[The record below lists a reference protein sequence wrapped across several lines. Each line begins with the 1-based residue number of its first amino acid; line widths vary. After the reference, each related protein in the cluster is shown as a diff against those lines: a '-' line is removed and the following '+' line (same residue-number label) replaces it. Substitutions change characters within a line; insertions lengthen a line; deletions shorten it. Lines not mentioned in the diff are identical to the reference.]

1 MAELAYIYD
10 GFTVGST
17 VVKIRCYD
25 VDGLTILLYRGY
37 DLLGTGTLTNSD
49 CQITLSQPLTNTG
62 ESLIAYVGEVG
73 MRTGGCQQIAL
84 SGNIVTGWET
94 PTEVTIDGTPQS
106 YDDYLADGNRELP
119 DRYNPQVTKN
129 VTPETESLKSFA
141 LANIDCDLKITETY
155 GTTTVT
161 VTNVKNA
168 RGGYTIQFDG
178 GTIGT
183 TPTKAYT
190 TSGSYQVKVQD
201 LGSSN
206 YVIKSYSF
214 TIIPATTPPSTNIEQ
229 LWCYKA
235 YNASG
240 VGINNGNVA
249 GYAPT
254 QLQFSIDGILSGAW
268 FDGVSGGNKHW
279 SYIFGNIGTG
289 AKVVRARIKSNPSDT
304 IFINITV

>member
-1 MAELAYIYD
+1 MAELAYIYE

-37 DLLGTGTLTNSD
+37 DLLGTGTLTDSD
-49 CQITLSQPLTNTG
+49 CQITLSQPLTDTG
-62 ESLIAYVGEVG
+62 ESLIAYVGEMG

-94 PTEVTIDGTPQS
+94 PSELFYEGGSQT

-119 DRYNPQVTKN
+119 DRWNPQVTKN
-129 VTPETESLKSFA
+129 ITPETESLKAFA
-141 LANIDCDLKITETY
+141 LANIDCDLKVAETY
-155 GTTTVT
+155 GTTIVT
-161 VTNVKNA
+161 VSNVRNA
-168 RGGYTIQFDG
+168 RGGYTIQFDS

-183 TPTKAYT
+183 TPTKSYT
-190 TSGSYQVKVQD
+190 VSGSYQVKIQD
-201 LGSSN
+201 LGSDN
-206 YVIKSYSF
+206 FVIKTYSF

-235 YNASG
+235 YNAG
-240 VGINNGNVA
+240 GTGINNGNVA
-249 GYAPT
+249 GYAPS
-254 QLQFSIDGILSGAW
+254 QLQFSIDGVSTW
-268 FDGVSGGNKHW
+268 RDGISGGNNQW
-279 SYIFGNIGTG
+279 YYNFGNIGTG
-289 AKVVRARIKSNPSDT
+289 AKVVRARIKSTPSDT